1 MDIMDEANECYGYL
15 FVTLL
20 TSVDNLQA
28 LQSVVNASHH
38 AEAEAWT
45 HYSDTS
51 WRLTLAVYLSANN
64 VQAVYRCLQVS
75 TRGSSSDRNVCS
87 VAASTGDLM
96 VPRTRAIMYGS
107 RSFAESRPR
116 VWNDLPP
123 TLHSSSTTLGGNGQ
137 FQSRLKI
144 TLFRLTYGMS
154 WHFRDCLGC

>member
-45 HYSDTS
+45 HYSYTS

-64 VQAVYRCLQVS
+64 VQAVYRCLQVY
-75 TRGSSSDRNVCS
+75 TGQLIGQKCVFGCCQHWRSDGAQNKSDNVRITEFCRIQTTCLEWS
-87 VAASTGDLM
+87 AADFAFIIHHTWWEWTVPEQAKDNTISLDLRD
-96 VPRTRAIMYGS
+96 V
-107 RSFAESRPR
+107 
-116 VWNDLPP
+116 
-123 TLHSSSTTLGGNGQ
+123 
-137 FQSRLKI
+137 
-144 TLFRLTYGMS
+144 S